1 MPETREDSFDRPYKT
16 ETPKTTQPEEIVLTQ
31 AEDELLA
38 EAFNTIDE
46 QRLAQEKVSE
56 YLEKII
62 PIFAKRYGEDSFKID
77 KTEDGVDFYFIIK
90 KNNLVK
96 ENIKVR
102 LSDNFLVEIETHN
115 GMSNVIQAI
124 ISDTKDV
131 VLTAHVNGL
140 VMGEDSVGYTA
151 SSHSYRS
158 MYPHSNQ
165 TALSVPVKKAL
176 PVVKKLIG
184 LIGHARGLSP
194 SPKAIAKSRATL

>member
-1 MPETREDSFDRPYKT
+1 MPETREDDFYRSYQT
-16 ETPKTTQPEEIVLTQ
+16 TTQPQETALTE
-31 AEDELLA
+31 AEDKLLA

-102 LSDNFLVEIETHN
+102 LSDNFLVEIESHN

-140 VMGEDSVGYTA
+140 VMGEDSVGYTS
-151 SSHSYRS
+151 SSHSYRSS

-184 LIGHARGLSP
+184 LIGHVRGLSP
-194 SPKAIAKSRATL
+194 SPKAIAKSRAAL